1 MTGKTRI
8 SLYRPTKVPLK
19 GNIYVSEPSMD
30 GNKPYIYCSAP
41 VKDAEDNVIAVLVLA
56 TDAKWLYTLI
66 EKEKDRLGKGG
77 VCVLSDKHGV
87 RIAHASDRNR
97 LFKSW
102 VPLPPAM
109 KRELTSKKTYGE
121 YITEIGSTNYQEVA
135 DTLRNSRDST
145 YFKHRLFVN
154 PEINHGFC
162 VALKQKDW
170 KLIYTM
176 PQSTFFYFVNR
187 ITMHAIFTTIAVVIL
202 LFFIS
207 WMISKS
213 LLRPIYKLKT
223 AAVKIFE
230 GEFDYPVHTT
240 RKDELGKLVLLFD
253 DMRKRLQSMN
263 NTL

>member
-1 MTGKTRI
+1 MDTSPSRRRKRT
-8 SLYRPTKVPLK
+8 YLK
-19 GNIYVSEPSMD
+19 
-30 GNKPYIYCSAP
+30 
-41 VKDAEDNVIAVLVLA
+41 
-56 TDAKWLYTLI
+56 
-66 EKEKDRLGKGG
+66 
-77 VCVLSDKHGV
+77 
-87 RIAHASDRNR
+87 
-97 LFKSW
+97 KS
-102 VPLPPAM
+102 
-109 KRELTSKKTYGE
+109 YGE
-121 YITEIGSTNYQEVA
+121 CITEIGSTDYQEVA
-135 DTLRNSRDST
+135 DTLRDTRESI

-223 AAVKIFE
+223 AAVKISE
-230 GEFDYPVHTT
+230 GEFDHPVKTS
-240 RKDELGKLVLLFD
+240 RK
-253 DMRKRLQSMN
+253 
-263 NTL
+263 